1 MSVLA
6 GKYLKYKQTARDPSW
21 EKGTIY
27 KVYDN
32 GEVDFGPSFHCRC
45 SATTLIQYLSE
56 FEEVTEEEYNIQKR
70 IIYEPLIFN

>member
-6 GKYLKYKQTARDPSW
+6 GKYLKYKQTAHDPSW

-32 GEVDFGPSFHCRC
+32 GEVDFGPSFNYRC
-45 SATTLIQYLSE
+45 SATILIQYLSE
-56 FEEVTEEEYNIQKR
+56 FEEVTEKEYNIQEG
-70 IIYEPLIFN
+70 IIYGPLIFN